1 LHNFNKIKAVDLL
14 TPFSNI
20 TRADVINKRFGRV
33 KDGFYLISE
42 KKMKK
47 DSDTNK
53 VFFFMKNNKEEIPI
67 MLTDKIPKVTKEKQ
81 IFVEKF
87 FPNEKAD
94 KLLMMYRKNEQ
105 FNF

>member
-1 LHNFNKIKAVDLL
+1 
-14 TPFSNI
+14 
-20 TRADVINKRFGRV
+20 
-33 KDGFYLISE
+33 
-42 KKMKK
+42 
-47 DSDTNK
+47 
-53 VFFFMKNNKEEIPI
+53 

-94 KLLMMYRKNEQ
+94 KLLMMYRKNEK

>member
-1 LHNFNKIKAVDLL
+1 
-14 TPFSNI
+14 
-20 TRADVINKRFGRV
+20 
-33 KDGFYLISE
+33 
-42 KKMKK
+42 MKK

-53 VFFFMKNNKEEIPI
+53 MFFFMKNNKEEIPI

-94 KLLMMYRKNEQ
+94 KLLMMYRKNEK